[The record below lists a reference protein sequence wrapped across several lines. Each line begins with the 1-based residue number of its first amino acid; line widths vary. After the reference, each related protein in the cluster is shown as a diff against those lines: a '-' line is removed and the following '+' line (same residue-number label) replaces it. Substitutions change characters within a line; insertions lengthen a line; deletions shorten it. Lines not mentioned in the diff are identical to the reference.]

1 MLTEKSFQGEIFWGK
16 CLEFLIQERFLILSI
31 LEQDSQVEG
40 LMDTRQVGISK
51 LSDKF

>member
-1 MLTEKSFQGEIFWGK
+1 MGEMSRILYLG
-16 CLEFLIQERFLILSI
+16 RFLILSI